1 MGRARD
7 LAISSI
13 RKRNEELESEL
24 KAVTLKEKSDYKV
37 MFEQQQVQVKVI
49 EKEKFEF
56 QEKCTELETT
66 IEMLQEKG
74 KFNKNIK
81 NHYPILKIQK
91 FISHVSASDL
101 NAELQADIKTYQKKV
116 AAKDEE
122 FKITYNKMCAF
133 REKCGELERVL
144 TAVRNEKSELLDK
157 CAVLEREHKTLKKQK
172 FDLEEKL
179 GDLERDV
186 EIFEQKEKGIS

>member
-24 KAVTLKEKSDYKV
+24 KAITSKEKSDYKV

-74 KFNKNIK
+74 KFNKNTTQK
-81 NHYPILKIQK
+81 KILK
-91 FISHVSASDL
+91 
-101 NAELQADIKTYQKKV
+101 
-116 AAKDEE
+116 
-122 FKITYNKMCAF
+122 FKN
-133 REKCGELERVL
+133 
-144 TAVRNEKSELLDK
+144 
-157 CAVLEREHKTLKKQK
+157 
-172 FDLEEKL
+172 
-179 GDLERDV
+179 
-186 EIFEQKEKGIS
+186 

>member
-24 KAVTLKEKSDYKV
+24 KAVASKEKSDYKV

-66 IEMLQEKG
+66 IEMLQEKS
-74 KFNKNIK
+74 KFNKNTTQKIIILLKFK
-81 NHYPILKIQK
+81 N
-91 FISHVSASDL
+91 
-101 NAELQADIKTYQKKV
+101 
-116 AAKDEE
+116 
-122 FKITYNKMCAF
+122 
-133 REKCGELERVL
+133 
-144 TAVRNEKSELLDK
+144 
-157 CAVLEREHKTLKKQK
+157 
-172 FDLEEKL
+172 
-179 GDLERDV
+179 
-186 EIFEQKEKGIS
+186 